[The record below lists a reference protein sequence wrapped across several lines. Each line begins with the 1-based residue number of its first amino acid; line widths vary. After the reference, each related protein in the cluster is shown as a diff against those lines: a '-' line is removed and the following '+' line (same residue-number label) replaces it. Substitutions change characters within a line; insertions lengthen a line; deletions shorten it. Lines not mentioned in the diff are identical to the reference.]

1 MLSIRYRTSVSYK
14 DVFGDENRKVYELF
28 ARNDED
34 ARSITSEIFLLDEGV
49 SEDMEIN
56 VTPLK
61 PPAEVESRIDR
72 SLVDVLR
79 ELNKLVSGANYKDF
93 MSMYL
98 KLGGK
103 NLKLGSNASF
113 MLEFLGFTFALQMK
127 NGTPEINRTEI
138 RYTDANNHKYVIR
151 YGEVFYAN

>member
-14 DVFGDENRKVYELF
+14 DVFGEENRKVYELF

-56 VTPLK
+56 VTPVK
-61 PPAEVESRIDR
+61 PPAEVEFRIDR

-79 ELNKLVSGANYKDF
+79 ELNKLISGANYK
-93 MSMYL
+93 
-98 KLGGK
+98 
-103 NLKLGSNASF
+103 
-113 MLEFLGFTFALQMK
+113 E
-127 NGTPEINRTEI
+127 
-138 RYTDANNHKYVIR
+138 YVPQIW
-151 YGEVFYAN
+151 G